1 MNKVTIV
8 ALITIWLLLLFW
20 YTCFIFF
27 SPTNVLYNMSPKTE
41 ESQKIQ
47 PNSILNIVYIRK
59 SVTPKLKIIAIE
71 TIILWIASIVM
82 TSVIITLWS
91 LGVNEK
97 TIATVVTS
105 YAFTVLFMMIITIAV
120 LSLKK

>member
-1 MNKVTIV
+1 
-8 ALITIWLLLLFW
+8 
-20 YTCFIFF
+20 
-27 SPTNVLYNMSPKTE
+27 MSPKTE

-97 TIATVVTS
+97 TMATVVTS
-105 YAFTVLFMMIITIAV
+105 YVFTVLFMMVITIAV
-120 LSLKK
+120 LNLKK

>member
-1 MNKVTIV
+1 MDKVTIV
-8 ALITIWLLLLFW
+8 ALIAIWLLLLFW

-27 SPTNVLYNMSPKTE
+27 DPRNLYNMSPKTE
-41 ESQKIQ
+41 ESQKIK

-91 LGVNEK
+91 LGVDKK
-97 TIATVVTS
+97 TMATVITS
-105 YAFTVLFMMIITIAV
+105 YAFTVLFMMVITIAV
-120 LSLKK
+120 LNLKK

>member
-1 MNKVTIV
+1 
-8 ALITIWLLLLFW
+8 
-20 YTCFIFF
+20 
-27 SPTNVLYNMSPKTE
+27 MSPKTE

-97 TIATVVTS
+97 TMATVITS
-105 YAFTVLFMMIITIAV
+105 YAFTVLFMMVITIAV
-120 LSLKK
+120 LNLKK